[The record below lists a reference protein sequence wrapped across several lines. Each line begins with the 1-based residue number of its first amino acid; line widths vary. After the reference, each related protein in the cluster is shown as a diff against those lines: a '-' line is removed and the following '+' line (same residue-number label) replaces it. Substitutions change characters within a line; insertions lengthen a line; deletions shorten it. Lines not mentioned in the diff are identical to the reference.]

1 MTFGMKP
8 EVIEALN
15 TINELEFELLS
26 QVNELESQN
35 NLNRNRTR

>member
-1 MTFGMKP
+1 MTFGMVP